1 MEVRTEK
8 IVLESSGHVDL
19 SDVTYF
25 LLPMIAT
32 ASLPTASGVEGMLV
46 YDTTDNKLK
55 VCNGSAWE
63 TVTSST

>member
-8 IVLESSGHVDL
+8 IVLESSGYVDL
-19 SDVTYF
+19 SDVTTF

-32 ASLPTASGVEGMLV
+32 TSLPTYSDVEGMIV

-55 VCNGSAWE
+55 VCNGSGWE
-63 TVTSST
+63 TVTSS